1 MQRWEERAREEVASA
16 YGTTSLVLQDGLKGH
31 LDQLCVALKASDS
44 RSASEI
50 AQATRRA
57 REFGREH
64 GKFRANAAGYSISE
78 VIFEY
83 RILRQ
88 VIIQVLEEENSL
100 SDVEKEII
108 TDLIEQAVNDAAA
121 EYSDTQSDLREK
133 FVATLT
139 HDLRQPIAAT
149 KMSAQFI
156 LKMSDQVDAIQNVA
170 SRIIQNMNRADRM
183 IQDLLDVNSIR
194 AGEKL
199 PIKVGECDLVELAKD
214 TLSELTTIHG
224 DRFILD
230 APTEIKGYWDSSGVR
245 RILENLV
252 NNAVKYGANYQP
264 VNVSLR
270 ENSDRATIFV
280 HNVGNPLSPDEVAN
294 IFGHYKRTPS
304 AQAGTKKGWGLGLAL
319 VRGIAEAHGG
329 SVRVESAPGKG
340 TTFTVEFPRDLRQ
353 LR

>member
-1 MQRWEERAREEVASA
+1 M
-16 YGTTSLVLQDGLKGH
+16 
-31 LDQLCVALKASDS
+31 
-44 RSASEI
+44 
-50 AQATRRA
+50 
-57 REFGREH
+57 
-64 GKFRANAAGYSISE
+64 
-78 VIFEY
+78 
-83 RILRQ
+83 
-88 VIIQVLEEENSL
+88 
-100 SDVEKEII
+100 
-108 TDLIEQAVNDAAA
+108 
-121 EYSDTQSDLREK
+121 
-133 FVATLT
+133 
-139 HDLRQPIAAT
+139 
-149 KMSAQFI
+149 
-156 LKMSDQVDAIQNVA
+156 
-170 SRIIQNMNRADRM
+170 
-183 IQDLLDVNSIR
+183 
-194 AGEKL
+194 
-199 PIKVGECDLVELAKD
+199 
-214 TLSELTTIHG
+214 
-224 DRFILD
+224 D